1 MKIGLYFGSFNPI
14 HNGHLIIASHALNQ
28 SDLQQI
34 WFVVSPQNP
43 FKQEQSLL
51 NEYHRLHLVQ
61 LAVENDA
68 RFRASE
74 IEFKLPRPSYTSDTL
89 VYLAEK
95 YPQHAFTVLMGSDGF
110 QNLPKWKNAQWLMQ
124 NHRIMVYLRPGFPLP
139 AEVQAQQQQHGLR
152 EQGKAASLN
161 TNEST
166 AGSSFSPNMDLVVL
180 EAPFLSIS
188 ATFIRHNIQSGKSI
202 RYLLPDAVR
211 EYIESN
217 RYYL

>member
-14 HNGHLIIASHALNQ
+14 HLGHLIVANQALSQ

-43 FKQEQSLL
+43 FKQEHSLL

-61 LAVENDA
+61 LAVEDNPQ
-68 RFRASE
+68 FRASDM
-74 IEFKLPRPSYTSDTL
+74 EFKLPKPSYTADTL

-95 YPQHAFTVLMGSDGF
+95 YPAHEFTLLMGSDGF
-110 QNLPKWKNAQWLMQ
+110 QNLPKWKNAQWLME
-124 NHRIMVYLRPGFPLP
+124 NHSIMVYQRPGFPLP
-139 AEVQAQQQQHGLR
+139 ENA
-152 EQGKAASLN
+152 GKLHKK
-161 TNEST
+161 
-166 AGSSFSPNMDLVVL
+166 LVVL
-180 EAPFLSIS
+180 DAPFLSIS
-188 ATFIRHNIQSGKSI
+188 ATFIRQNIQAGKSI

-211 EYIESN
+211 EYIEAN